1 MIIRKECIVDKS
13 EIESLIEQIRASAI
27 GLSNSIEELKE
38 EQEIN
43 MWDEILDYL
52 KEKRELQENG

>member
-1 MIIRKECIVDKS
+1 MDKDEIVNLIRRIQD
-13 EIESLIEQIRASAI
+13 SAI
-27 GLSNSIEELKE
+27 GLSNRIRELKE
-38 EQEIN
+38 EEEFD

>member
-1 MIIRKECIVDKS
+1 MDNYEIVNLMRRVN
-13 EIESLIEQIRASAI
+13 LIKRIQDSAI
-27 GLSNSIEELKE
+27 GLSNRIRELKE
-38 EQEIN
+38 EEEFD